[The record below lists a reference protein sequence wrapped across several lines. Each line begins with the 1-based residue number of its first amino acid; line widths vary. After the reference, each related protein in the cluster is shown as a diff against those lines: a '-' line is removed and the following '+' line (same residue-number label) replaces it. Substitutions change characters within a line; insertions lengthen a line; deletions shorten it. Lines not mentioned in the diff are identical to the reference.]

1 MSRPFGFRQSPSSLT
16 ERKKGSGYENGF
28 LVFLVFLDFL
38 PFLVILAFL
47 LFLEILVF
55 LTFLVSLVFSAF
67 LVFLAFLLCL
77 AFLAFLAFLAG
88 ASEPGGQF
96 IVFYGSA
103 KETNNEWSLND
114 HLLNGPNFIPT
125 IFDLLVSLKRS
136 A

>member
-28 LVFLVFLDFL
+28 LVFLDFL
-38 PFLVILAFL
+38 PFLVLLAFL

-55 LTFLVSLVFSAF
+55 LTFLVS

-96 IVFYGSA
+96 IVFDGSA
-103 KETNNEWSLND
+103 KETNNERSLND